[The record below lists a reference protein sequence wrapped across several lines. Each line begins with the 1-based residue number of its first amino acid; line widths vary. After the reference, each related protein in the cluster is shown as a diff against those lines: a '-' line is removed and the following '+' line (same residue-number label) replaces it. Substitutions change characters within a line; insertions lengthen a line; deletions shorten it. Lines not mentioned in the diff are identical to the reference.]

1 MWVRQRYPMVY
12 HLADRNR
19 AGERSYDGSLHR
31 HHWRSTPP
39 SHSRRGDQGFPAGD
53 GGPESPWEV
62 VRDGPSVPLGEEKP
76 PLEFLEAAADYLGV
90 TPAWLICGEGS
101 PKKLDVSSDAA
112 YKLLWMVHDK
122 EAVLGAFH
130 AALRRLV
137 QSAETD
143 PEPEQVKR
151 LGDLLVDLVRE
162 PYRRLGHGLPGGAP
176 QLQDHYIA
184 LLSAITLIMPM
195 WRSVPIE
202 SLSPD

>member
-1 MWVRQRYPMVY
+1 MTDHFTATIGDRLRQVIPDGGIRGFQREMEARKVR
-12 HLADRNR
+12 
-19 AGERSYDGSLHR
+19 GRSYAMVHR
-31 HHWRSTPP
+31 YLS
-39 SHSRRGDQGFPAGD
+39 
-53 GGPESPWEV
+53 
-62 VRDGPSVPLGEEKP
+62 GEEKP

-202 SLSPD
+202 KLIARLEGPTDD